1 MGNFKALDFRKGALA
16 FQGDLANIGF
26 MLRTGALVAVAV
38 MVLGVGW
45 FGYRYAQLHQD
56 LREVESVITQE
67 VKAAFPEMGDSVA
80 SDHALAGAVVAE
92 ESAKATDRVNKLD
105 SLQSTVPPT
114 LDLYRQLVR
123 GMPPHTEAR
132 IDISKLTITSNSIFF
147 EAETDGFEEAA
158 RVESAL
164 QDIDGFESAKKGDE
178 VRDRQGNIKFS
189 VTIPYGELAE
199 GEDG

>member
-1 MGNFKALDFRKGALA
+1 
-16 FQGDLANIGF
+16 
-26 MLRTGALVAVAV
+26 
-38 MVLGVGW
+38 
-45 FGYRYAQLHQD
+45 
-56 LREVESVITQE
+56 
-67 VKAAFPEMGDSVA
+67 
-80 SDHALAGAVVAE
+80 
-92 ESAKATDRVNKLD
+92 
-105 SLQSTVPPT
+105 
-114 LDLYRQLVR
+114 
-123 GMPPHTEAR
+123 MPPHTAAR
-132 IDISKLTITSNSIFF
+132 LDINKLTITSNSIFF